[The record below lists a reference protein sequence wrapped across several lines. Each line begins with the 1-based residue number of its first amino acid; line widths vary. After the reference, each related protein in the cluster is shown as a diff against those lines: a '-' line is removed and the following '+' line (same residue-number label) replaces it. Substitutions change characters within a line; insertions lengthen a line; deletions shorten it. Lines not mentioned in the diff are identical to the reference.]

1 MNAKYNVI
9 IADDLD
15 DHLALLYATLRATG
29 CFKVTLMAFD
39 GRQVIE
45 YLSGRPPFHDRQL
58 YPMPH
63 LLLLD
68 LKMLRVDGFD
78 VLRWVGESRIPVVP
92 IAVTSYASPQ
102 SEQMATDLGAA
113 AVLTKPLDPEDAS
126 RILQIADEHFAVVP
140 TGWN

>member
-1 MNAKYNVI
+1 MNKKYNVI

-15 DHLALLYATLRATG
+15 DHLALMYATLRAAG

-45 YLSGRPPFHDRQL
+45 YLSGLPPFHDRQVF
-58 YPMPH
+58 PMPH

-78 VLRWVGESRIPVVP
+78 VLRWVRDNRAPVIP
-92 IAVTSYASPQ
+92 IAVTSYANLH
-102 SEQMATDLGAA
+102 SEQMAMSLGAA
-113 AVLTKPLDPEDAS
+113 ALLTKPLDAEDAR
-126 RILQIADEHFAVVP
+126 RILQIADDHFAAVP
-140 TGWN
+140 MA